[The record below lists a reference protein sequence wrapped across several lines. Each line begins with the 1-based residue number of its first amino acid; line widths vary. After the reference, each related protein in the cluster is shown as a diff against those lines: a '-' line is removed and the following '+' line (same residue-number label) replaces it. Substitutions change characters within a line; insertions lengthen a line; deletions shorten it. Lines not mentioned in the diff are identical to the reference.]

1 MISQEI
7 FAKAFRQMSSYDW
20 SAIPAVITEY
30 DASLQ
35 KASVRPLIKQV
46 MRDMSTKE
54 YPVIGGV
61 PVVMPRTAFAGIQL
75 PVAKGDKVILIF
87 MQKSIEK
94 LLYSD
99 LSGNELPPALDP
111 KSTRLKDYNDCVA
124 LVGFSDFA
132 GSHGT
137 NTSLE
142 IKNNIGKGTENS
154 VEFTE
159 SGDINVT
166 ALNVN
171 VNATNVTTT
180 AANTTV
186 NSTNST
192 INTTAFAV
200 NATSAAFNCPVTA
213 TNFLSPTVDM
223 NQHRHTSSSSGNPT
237 SPPIEE

>member
-1 MISQEI
+1 MISQEV

-61 PVVMPRTAFAGIQL
+61 PVVFPRTAFAGIQL
-75 PVAKGDKVILIF
+75 PEAIGNKVIQIF
-87 MQKSIEK
+87 MQKSKKKVIH
-94 LLYSD
+94 SD
-99 LSGNELPPALDP
+99 LSGTNLTEPIDP

-124 LVGFSDFA
+124 LIGFSDFA

-142 IKNNIGKGTENS
+142 IKNNIGKETQNS
-154 VEFTE
+154 VEFKEDGT
-159 SGDINVT
+159 VHT
-166 ALNVN
+166 KALKV
-171 VNATNVTTT
+171 VIEATDVE
-180 AANTTV
+180 
-186 NSTNST
+186 
-192 INTTAFAV
+192 V
-200 NATSAAFNCPVTA
+200 NATSATFSCPVEA
-213 TNFLSPTVDM
+213 PNFLTPTVDV
-223 NQHRHTSSSSGNPT
+223 NQHTHTSAAPGNPT
-237 SPPIEE
+237 SIPIPV

>member
-99 LSGNELPPALDP
+99 LSGVDTPTTLDP

-137 NTSLE
+137 SSSLE

-154 VEFTE
+154 VEFKEDGT
-159 SGDINVT
+159 VYT
-166 ALNVN
+166 KALKVVIEATDVE
-171 VNATNVTTT
+171 VNATT
-180 AANTTV
+180 A
-186 NSTNST
+186 SFS
-192 INTTAFAV
+192 
-200 NATSAAFNCPVTA
+200 CPVEA
-213 TNFLSPTVDM
+213 PNFLTPTVDV
-223 NQHRHTSSSSGNPT
+223 NLHKHTSASSGNP
-237 SPPIEE
+237 SSIPIPV

>member
-1 MISQEI
+1 MISQEV

-61 PVVMPRTAFAGIQL
+61 PVVMPRTAYAGIQL
-75 PVAKGDKVILIF
+75 PVAIGDKVILIF

-94 LLYSD
+94 VTHSD
-99 LSGNELPPALDP
+99 LSGTNLTEPIDP

-124 LVGFSDFA
+124 LIGFSDFA

-137 NTSLE
+137 STSLE
-142 IKNNIGKGTENS
+142 IKNNIGKGAQNS
-154 VEFTE
+154 IELTE

-166 ALNVN
+166 GANVN
-171 VNATNVTTT
+171 VNAT
-180 AANTTV
+180 NTTV

-200 NATSAAFNCPVTA
+200 NATTATFNCPVTA
-213 TNFLSPTVDM
+213 PNFSTPTVDM
-223 NQHRHTSSSSGNPT
+223 NQHRHTSASSGNP
-237 SPPIEE
+237 SSIPIPV